1 MTPGPTTD
9 RNPILLS
16 ITSPNVHADTV
27 PMGTNAFV
35 DRRYRIG
42 PDGNGVVCDTVLGRD
57 DIDAL
62 SDALAWR
69 RDELSRVELDDAG
82 AVLTLRELMVL
93 EDMLA
98 ACRAYEDNAPVT
110 VDRGQVHLL
119 CAVAGAYVAERDVEG
134 YQAPEERVRIE
145 RLRALAGPLMDCC
158 SELAA
163 AQAEARGRAISV

>member
-1 MTPGPTTD
+1 MTPGRTTD
-9 RNPILLS
+9 RNPILRA
-16 ITSPNVHADTV
+16 ITFSYVHADTV
-27 PMGTNAFV
+27 PMGINAFM
-35 DRRYRIG
+35 DRSYRIG
-42 PDGNGVVCDTVLGRD
+42 PDGSGVVCDTVVGRD

-62 SDALAWR
+62 IDALAWR
-69 RDELSRVELDDAG
+69 HDEVGRVELDEAK

-93 EDMLA
+93 DDMLA
-98 ACRAYEDNAPVT
+98 ASRAYEDNAPVT

-119 CAVAGAYVAERDVEG
+119 CEIAGAYVAERDVEG

-163 AQAEARGRAISV
+163 AQAEVGERPVSV

>member
-1 MTPGPTTD
+1 
-9 RNPILLS
+9 
-16 ITSPNVHADTV
+16 
-27 PMGTNAFV
+27 MGTNGFM
-35 DRRYRIG
+35 DRSYRIG
-42 PDGNGVVCDTVLGRD
+42 PDGSGVVCDTVLGRD

-69 RDELSRVELDDAG
+69 RDEVSRVELDDAES
-82 AVLTLRELMVL
+82 VLTLRELMVL
-93 EDMLA
+93 DDMLA

-119 CAVAGAYVAERDVEG
+119 CEVAGAYVAERDIEG

-145 RLRALAGPLMDCC
+145 RLHALAGPLMDCC

-163 AQAEARGRAISV
+163 AQAEARERAISV